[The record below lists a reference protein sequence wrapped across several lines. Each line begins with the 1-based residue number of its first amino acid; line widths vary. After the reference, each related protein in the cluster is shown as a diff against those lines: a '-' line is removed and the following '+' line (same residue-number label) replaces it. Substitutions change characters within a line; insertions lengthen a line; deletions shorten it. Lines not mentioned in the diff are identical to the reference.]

1 MPETR
6 RHIPV
11 SRAIAETNLPPDF
24 SQTET
29 ILFPEN
35 DLKKYDRGVIVMP
48 GQKTR
53 RKAKAKMS
61 SNNLILTGW
70 GWPEYACAAALALR
84 HFQKKNED
92 ADILGMSTRRLP
104 EFLDEMKSPV
114 CRKILIFG
122 IGLAGDPE
130 RLASA
135 LKRLKAAG
143 VRVSWF
149 SALPLPDAIPE
160 KTASEIRKVLEI
172 RENGDGLLEAAAMDF
187 KLPFDDLALLRDN
200 PRNAYLRSCTTLLD
214 AAMYAYRNY
223 QDEVSYGAAIRHIAN
238 KDPEK
243 SWTTAEHKL
252 MEHYQRYGGR
262 ELAGKSDANLELLTQ
277 INQVAPHDE
286 VRVLIYGESGTGKET
301 VAQLIHNKS
310 PRKGEPF
317 LAFNC
322 SSVTPNLL
330 ESRFFGHEKGS
341 FTGANERKDGLFALA
356 NGGTLFLDE
365 IGELPL
371 EAQGILLRVLEGG
384 RFTRLGGTEELET
397 NVRLITATNR
407 DLAAMVRDG
416 KFREDLFF
424 RLNVI
429 QIRIPP
435 LRERIS
441 DVKQIADG
449 WWLKHCAHHLKQD
462 QIAALM
468 SYDFPGNVRELIN
481 LLERATVFEE
491 PDFAKI
497 IEDNRSMTANLRPS
511 GGGEVKSVVPECP
524 ATVNEMKVAN
534 AEDVPDDLESVI
546 QLHVRHVYE
555 KYDRNLTKTAEALQ
569 IARNTVKKHL
579 GNN

>member
-1 MPETR
+1 MKPNRRKHSIKVVSDNSGIPPE
-6 RHIPV
+6 
-11 SRAIAETNLPPDF
+11 F

-29 ILFPEN
+29 IIFPEN
-35 DLKKYDRGVIVMP
+35 DLKMMERGVIVMQRRETR
-48 GQKTR
+48 QKAST
-53 RKAKAKMS
+53 KMS
-61 SNNLILTGW
+61 SENLILTGW

-84 HFQKKNED
+84 YFED
-92 ADILGMSTRRLP
+92 ADVLGMSTRRLP
-104 EFLDEMKSPV
+104 EFLDGLKSPACHRIV
-114 CRKILIFG
+114 ILG
-122 IGLAGDPE
+122 IGLNGNPE

-135 LKRLKAAG
+135 LKRLKMDG
-143 VRVSWF
+143 VRVSWI
-149 SALPLPDAIPE
+149 SALPIPE
-160 KTASEIRKVLEI
+160 DISTASALTEAMEIHVN
-172 RENGDGLLEAAAMDF
+172 ENGLLEAAESVF
-187 KLPFDDLALLRDN
+187 KLSTDDLTPLLHDN
-200 PRNAYLRSCTTLLD
+200 PRNAYLRACRTLLD

-238 KDPEK
+238 RDPEK

-252 MEHYQRYGGR
+252 MEHYLRYGGR
-262 ELAGKSDANLELLTQ
+262 ELAGKSEANQDLLTR
-277 INQVAPHDE
+277 INQVAPHDQA
-286 VRVLIYGESGTGKET
+286 RVLIYGESGTGKET

-322 SSVTPNLL
+322 ASVTPNLL

-341 FTGANERKDGLFALA
+341 FTGANERKDGLFSLA

-384 RFTRLGGTEELET
+384 KFTRLGGTEELET
-397 NVRLITATNR
+397 NIRLITATNR

-441 DVKQIADG
+441 DVEQIADG
-449 WWLKHCAHHLKQD
+449 WWLRHCRCHLTSD
-462 QIAALM
+462 QIKALM
-468 SYDFPGNVRELIN
+468 SYDYPGNVRELIN
-481 LLERATVFEE
+481 LLERATVFEN
-491 PDFAKI
+491 PDFATI
-497 IEDNRSMTANLRPS
+497 IEENRTMTTNLRPS
-511 GGGEVKSVVPECP
+511 EVVSVFSPEEPPSTANDNKRIVPSVSE
-524 ATVNEMKVAN
+524 E
-534 AEDVPDDLESVI
+534 VPDDLESAI
-546 QLHVRHVYE
+546 RSHVHRVYE

-569 IARNTVKKHL
+569 IARNTLKKYL
-579 GNN
+579 DRR